1 MLRVIG
7 CITQEHDLGLVVL
20 AGGLCLFACFTA
32 MNMLGRAKL
41 AQGRVRTLWL
51 MAAGGVAG
59 SGIWATHFVAMLAFK
74 SILPVNYEIGLTF
87 FSALIAIVLCGV
99 GFAIVLGRPGPL
111 AGGALIGAA
120 ISAMHFTGMT
130 AVRIPA
136 DPVWDMNYVVAA
148 VVIGVLTSAGAMHAA
163 MRVPALGGILVGSL
177 LFTIAICATHFTA
190 MTALTYVPDPTIVV
204 TDVVAEPGMI
214 AIAIA
219 TVTFL
224 IIALGLVGAL
234 VDNYLAQRASGEAE
248 RMRVYI
254 AELEATKQELIAA
267 KDQAEA
273 GNRAKSD
280 FLANMSHEIRT
291 PMNGVLG
298 MTELLLTTALNA
310 EQRKFAETVRESG
323 EALLTIVN
331 DILDVSKLEAGRLEL
346 DHIDFDLVNTVESA
360 ISLMAARAAEKQID
374 LGAYIEPAARGIYRG
389 DPARLR
395 QVLLNLIGNAIKFTE
410 KCGVAVRVSVYRV
423 EDPQTKASH
432 LRFEVHD
439 TGIGIPED
447 VCGRLFQKFS
457 QADSSVTRRY
467 GGTGLGLA
475 ICKQIVELM
484 DGNIGVNSRVGA
496 GSTFWFQLSLVRSA
510 AHLPDLSRLPV
521 YLEKLKVLVVDDVPV
536 NLDVLTSQL
545 GTYGITVTRAED
557 GFAAQAELER
567 AWHAGHP
574 YDIAFLDQMMPG
586 ISGEDLASRIRNNPD
601 LADMKLVLVSSAGS
615 HASKLHEENDTLDA
629 RVEKPLRQHE
639 LLDCLMR
646 VYSGAPLVDSSSAHN
661 RDVLEDG
668 AATSAR
674 TLRILLAEDNKI
686 NQKVALAMLEQL
698 GHSVTIAE
706 NGLQAVDAVRRG
718 HFDVVLMDIQM
729 PELDGVGATR
739 GIRALPAPK
748 CDIPIIA
755 MTANAMEGAER
766 KYLDCGMDDYISKPV
781 RRDILFAKLA
791 KVSAALP
798 AQPPA
803 SDAVANEELSGD
815 PATLAIEEGLADL
828 DVASLENLLSVLS
841 MSDLREL
848 LDLYLSDTEERI
860 ATIREANGR
869 ADLEGMMAA
878 AHVIVGTAGEIGAR
892 RESAAAR
899 LLEKAC
905 RAGDLD
911 AAHRLM
917 DTLFSAHDAASRAVR
932 GWLAANAE
940 AVHAVRL

>member
-1 MLRVIG
+1 MLKVIG
-7 CITQEHDLGLVVL
+7 CITQEHDLWLVVL

-32 MNMLGRAKL
+32 INMLGRAKV
-41 AQGRVRTLWL
+41 AQGRARTLWL

-74 SILPVNYEIGLTF
+74 SILPVNYEIGLTA
-87 FSALIAIVLCGV
+87 FSVLIAIVMCGV
-99 GFAIVLGRPGPL
+99 GFAAVLGRPGPL
-111 AGGALIGAA
+111 VGGALIGAA

-136 DPVWDMNYVVAA
+136 DPIWDMNYVVAA
-148 VVIGVLTSAGAMHAA
+148 ILIGVLTSAGAMHAA
-163 MRVPALGGILVGSL
+163 MRVPALGGMLSGAL
-177 LFTIAICATHFTA
+177 LFTVAICATHFTA
-190 MTALTYVPDPTIVV
+190 MTALTYLPDPTIVV
-204 TDVVAEPGMI
+204 TDVVAEPGMM

-234 VDNYLAQRASGEAE
+234 VDNYLTQRASGEAE
-248 RMRVYI
+248 RMRVHI
-254 AELEATKQELIAA
+254 VELEAAKHELIAA

-273 GNRAKSD
+273 GNRAKSE

-298 MTELLLTTALNA
+298 MTELLLGTVLNV
-310 EQRKFAETVRESG
+310 EQRKFAEVVRESG

-346 DHIDFDLVNTVESA
+346 DSIDFDLVNTVESA
-360 ISLMAARAAEKQID
+360 IGLMVARAAEKQID
-374 LGAYIEPAARGIYRG
+374 LGAYIDPAARGVYRG

-395 QVLLNLIGNAIKFTE
+395 QVLLNLIGNAIKFTD
-410 KCGVAVRVSVYRV
+410 KGGVAVRVSVYRI

-432 LRFEVHD
+432 LRFEVRD

-447 VCGRLFQKFS
+447 ICGKLFQKFS
-457 QADSSVTRRY
+457 QADNSITRRY

-484 DGNIGVNSRVGA
+484 DGSIGVDSQIGS
-496 GSTFWFQLSLVRSA
+496 GSTFWFQLSLVRSTA
-510 AHLPDLSRLPV
+510 DLPDLSRLPV
-521 YLEKLKVLVVDDVPV
+521 YIANLKVLVVDDVPV

-545 GTYGITVTRAED
+545 GTYGITVSRAED

-586 ISGEDLASRIRNNPD
+586 ISGEELALRIRSNPV

-615 HASKLHEENDTLDA
+615 HGSRFHKGNDTLDA

-646 VYSGAPLVDSSSAHN
+646 IYSGAPLVEPDSLHGPEP
-661 RDVLEDG
+661 LGDG
-668 AATSAR
+668 AAAPAGA
-674 TLRILLAEDNKI
+674 LRILLAEDNKI
-686 NQKVALAMLEQL
+686 NQKVALAMLEQS
-698 GHSVTIAE
+698 GHSVTVAE

-718 HFDVVLMDIQM
+718 DFDVVLMDIQM
-729 PELDGVGATR
+729 PELDGIGATR
-739 GIRALPAPK
+739 GIRALPAPR
-748 CDIPIIA
+748 CEIAIIA
-755 MTANAMEGAER
+755 MTANAMEGDEK
-766 KYLDCGMDDYISKPV
+766 KYLICGMNDYVSKPV

-791 KVSAALP
+791 RVSAALP
-798 AQPPA
+798 AQLLVPEGAADEVSVEPA
-803 SDAVANEELSGD
+803 AL
-815 PATLAIEEGLADL
+815 LIEEGLADL

-841 MSDLREL
+841 MPDLREL
-848 LDLYLSDTEERI
+848 LELYLSDTEERI
-860 ATIREANGR
+860 AVIREANSR
-869 ADLEGMMAA
+869 DDLVGIATG

-899 LLEKAC
+899 LLEKTC
-905 RAGDLD
+905 RAGDLNT
-911 AAHRLM
+911 ARRLV
-917 DTLFSAHDAASRAVR
+917 DGLFAAHDAASRAVR
-932 GWLAANAE
+932 EWLAANAE
-940 AVHAVRL
+940 DVRAVRL

>member
-410 KCGVAVRVSVYRV
+410 KGGVAVRVSVYRV

-545 GTYGITVTRAED
+545 GT
-557 GFAAQAELER
+557 
-567 AWHAGHP
+567 
-574 YDIAFLDQMMPG
+574 
-586 ISGEDLASRIRNNPD
+586 
-601 LADMKLVLVSSAGS
+601 
-615 HASKLHEENDTLDA
+615 
-629 RVEKPLRQHE
+629 
-639 LLDCLMR
+639 
-646 VYSGAPLVDSSSAHN
+646 
-661 RDVLEDG
+661 
-668 AATSAR
+668 
-674 TLRILLAEDNKI
+674 
-686 NQKVALAMLEQL
+686 
-698 GHSVTIAE
+698 
-706 NGLQAVDAVRRG
+706 
-718 HFDVVLMDIQM
+718 
-729 PELDGVGATR
+729 
-739 GIRALPAPK
+739 
-748 CDIPIIA
+748 
-755 MTANAMEGAER
+755 
-766 KYLDCGMDDYISKPV
+766 
-781 RRDILFAKLA
+781 
-791 KVSAALP
+791 
-798 AQPPA
+798 
-803 SDAVANEELSGD
+803 
-815 PATLAIEEGLADL
+815 
-828 DVASLENLLSVLS
+828 
-841 MSDLREL
+841 
-848 LDLYLSDTEERI
+848 
-860 ATIREANGR
+860 
-869 ADLEGMMAA
+869 
-878 AHVIVGTAGEIGAR
+878 
-892 RESAAAR
+892 
-899 LLEKAC
+899 
-905 RAGDLD
+905 
-911 AAHRLM
+911 
-917 DTLFSAHDAASRAVR
+917 
-932 GWLAANAE
+932 
-940 AVHAVRL
+940 